1 MSKYE
6 PLTQFL
12 QNQPGSEV
20 RLSFAQIEQIIGF
33 KLPAAAQ
40 QERAWWSNSPS
51 EDADIKAWLVAGFRS
66 EEVDLSAG
74 ELTFRRDVSADR
86 AEAVGEGQSR
96 RHPIF
101 GWAKGMITIAPGTDL
116 SEPAAPELAD
126 WIDQKYGP
134 AS

>member
-20 RLSFAQIEQIIGF
+20 RLSFAQIEQIVGF

-40 QERAWWSNSPS
+40 QDRAWWSNSPS

-74 ELTFRRDVSADR
+74 ELTFRRG
-86 AEAVGEGQSR
+86 AEVGTSEYVASG

-101 GWAKGMITIAPGTDL
+101 GSMKGTVTIAPGTDL
-116 SEPAAPELAD
+116 TEPADPDLAD
-126 WIDQKYGP
+126 WIERKYGP
-134 AS
+134 AP

>member
-1 MSKYE
+1 MSRYE

-12 QNQPGSEV
+12 QNQPGREV
-20 RLSFAQIEQIIGF
+20 RLSFAQIEQIVGF

-40 QERAWWSNSPS
+40 HERAWWSNAPT
-51 EDADIKAWLVAGFRS
+51 DADNKAWLAAGFRS
-66 EEVDLSAG
+66 DAIDLSAG
-74 ELTFRRDVSADR
+74 ELTFRRDASTEE
-86 AEAVGEGQSR
+86 AEPIKQAGSG

-116 SEPAAPELAD
+116 TAPADPDLAD
-126 WIDQKYGP
+126 WIDKKYGP